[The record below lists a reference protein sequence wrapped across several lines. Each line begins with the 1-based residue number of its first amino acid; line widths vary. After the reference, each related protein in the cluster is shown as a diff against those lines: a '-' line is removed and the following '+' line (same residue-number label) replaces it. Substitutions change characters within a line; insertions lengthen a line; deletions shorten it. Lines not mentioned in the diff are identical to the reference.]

1 MPGQHSQPNR
11 QEPPGQPSSNSAE
24 GGDPLKGWVVRV
36 DVPGETKKGRH
47 YIVAVAEAE
56 SAMAA
61 VQKVVGPEHS
71 VSLGAAL
78 ADEHMRSR
86 AMKSGDVI
94 ELGSM
99 VGRRG

>member
-1 MPGQHSQPNR
+1 MPKRSGQPDG
-11 QEPPGQPSSNSAE
+11 QEPLQPSSNSVE
-24 GGDPLKGWVVRV
+24 VGDPLRGWVVRV
-36 DVPGETKKGRH
+36 DLPGETKKGRH
-47 YIVAVAEAE
+47 YIVALADAE

-61 VQKVVGPEHS
+61 VQKVVGPERF

-86 AMKSGDVI
+86 AMKNGDII

-99 VGRRG
+99 VGRRA

>member
-1 MPGQHSQPNR
+1 
-11 QEPPGQPSSNSAE
+11 
-24 GGDPLKGWVVRV
+24 VVRV

-47 YIVAVAEAE
+47 YIVALAEAE
-56 SAMAA
+56 SAMDA
-61 VQKVVGPEHS
+61 VRKVVGPERS

-99 VGRRG
+99 DGRRG